1 MTPAV
6 LQIIVAILGS
16 GGVIAGLVAFFKLRT
31 DNARTTVGAAEGAVI
46 VQSGVI
52 TSLREEIAR
61 IREER
66 DELRELVDAIDERK
80 QKRGRND

>member
-16 GGVIAGLVAFFKLRT
+16 GGVIAGLVAFFKLRS

-61 IREER
+61 ITEER
-66 DELRELVDAIDERK
+66 DELRGLLAVLDEQKQARRK
-80 QKRGRND
+80 L